1 MKNEIEN
8 GDDYR
13 NIEEE
18 AEKLKLDINKFNEER
33 VCIPN
38 PNDVFHKTCSIVKK
52 LKDSNK
58 FYLLQFLKKVSEETK
73 TFEIEEILPNL
84 ENLNISHNES

>member
-33 VCIPN
+33 ICIPN
-38 PNDVFHKTCSIVKK
+38 PNDAFQKTCLIVNK
-52 LKDSNK
+52 LKDSNQLH
-58 FYLLQFLKKVSEETK
+58 FLQFLKKVNEEIK
-73 TFEIEEILPNL
+73 TFEIEDTLPL
-84 ENLNISHNES
+84 ENLQIK

>member
-33 VCIPN
+33 ISTPN
-38 PNDVFHKTCSIVKK
+38 PNDVFQKTCLIANK
-52 LKDSNK
+52 LKDSNQLH
-58 FYLLQFLKKVSEETK
+58 LLQFLKKVNEEVTFEKEETS
-73 TFEIEEILPNL
+73 LL
-84 ENLNISHNES
+84 ENL

>member
-38 PNDVFHKTCSIVKK
+38 PNNVFHKTCLIVNK
-52 LKDSNK
+52 LKDSNQIH
-58 FYLLQFLKKVSEETK
+58 LLQFLEKVSK
-73 TFEIEEILPNL
+73 DIKAFEIKETLPL
-84 ENLNISHNES
+84 ENFLNISP